1 MGQAR
6 ALSADNIILPFR
18 VEALDTR
25 GRVVRLADVLDGILT
40 RHAYP
45 ALVQGLLAEAI
56 TLTVLMGSS
65 LKIDGRFQLQTR
77 TDGAVDM
84 LVVDFTPG
92 AFSSEVASGSR
103 EENATRDRPG
113 EPDADI
119 RAYARFDA
127 ARLEGA
133 KPAALLG
140 KGHLAFTVEQHTL
153 QTRYQGIVALDGS
166 AARGSGLEAA
176 ALHYFKQS
184 EQIPT
189 ALRLAVAQE
198 SVPGDGG
205 TVTHWRAGG
214 ILTQFLPQAAER
226 MRVADLDPGDAPEG
240 TLRHDV
246 AEDEAWVEARARVES
261 TQDIELIDPEVGAD
275 RLLTRLFNEHD
286 VRVSNPLVV
295 RDQCRCSEPRIRE
308 TLAQFS
314 AEEMAD
320 MIEPDGLVSVTCEFC
335 ARQYRLAL

>member
-1 MGQAR
+1 MAQAR
-6 ALSADNIILPFR
+6 ALGADNIILPFR

-25 GRVVRLADVLDGILT
+25 GRVVRLANVLDGILT

-45 ALVQGLLAEAI
+45 TLVQRLLAEAI

-84 LVVDFTPG
+84 LVVDFTP
-92 AFSSEVASGSR
+92 SEA
-103 EENATRDRPG
+103 E
-113 EPDADI
+113 ADI

-133 KPAALLG
+133 KPADLLG

-153 QTRYQGIVALDGS
+153 QTRYQGIVALDGF

-176 ALHYFKQS
+176 ALHYFQQS

-198 SVPGDGG
+198 SVPGEGG

-226 MRVADLDPGDAPEG
+226 VRVADLDPGDAPEG

-246 AEDEAWVEARARVES
+246 QEDDAWVEARARVES